1 MQSCQSL
8 SSLLG
13 AFLEFLR
20 SSLMASKPC
29 RGSKERSSTA
39 APSPV
44 HNKSWLLV
52 WSCFLAMPHLSA
64 LCQQGFSSEPVAQPA
79 GGGNGLVHPTMG
91 PVLCSKSVPFPPP
104 HLQCPAAL
112 CPSFCSAD
120 LLFPAPADVAKSGC
134 CSKACQRARA
144 SYVSTMF
151 RNKYTSG
158 SVLAEVSKAA
168 PKPSGFLI
176 NSDYKNSS

>member
-1 MQSCQSL
+1 MPNAWQSLEGPLQSCQSL

-13 AFLEFLR
+13 AFLEALR

-44 HNKSWLLV
+44 HNKSWVLV
-52 WSCFLAMPHLSA
+52 GGCFLGMPHLSA
-64 LCQQGFSSEPVAQPA
+64 HCQQHCSSEPVAQPS
-79 GGGNGLVHPTMG
+79 GRGNAPNHG
-91 PVLCSKSVPFPPP
+91 PVLCSKGTPFPPP
-104 HLQCPAAL
+104 NLQCPVAL

-120 LLFPAPADVAKSGC
+120 LLFPAPPDVAKSGC

-144 SYVSTMF
+144 FSYVSTMF
-151 RNKYTSG
+151 RTNIHLVQFWQRY
-158 SVLAEVSKAA
+158 
-168 PKPSGFLI
+168 PKLLPNPVDF
-176 NSDYKNSS
+176 